1 MRGDVHEAG
10 ALRVRFPREHFSR
23 LDATIVNVAGGMT
36 GGDEFDLRFDA
47 GVGAQLFVSSAAA
60 EKVYRTTGQATR
72 VSVTLSAEADASCIW
87 LPQETIIFNKA
98 NLVRT
103 LEADVASTA
112 RFVAC
117 EMTILGRAAMGETV
131 DDLAW
136 RERWRIRRDGRLVVA
151 EDTRIDGDALAHLS
165 RKSMGAGTHAFATLV
180 YLGVDAAFACE
191 KMRAALPGHES
202 RCEAGVTEYDDI
214 VIARF
219 AAADGQSL
227 RGCVIACVSAIEGLT
242 LPRGWST

>member
-36 GGDEFDLRFDA
+36 GGDEFDLRFGA
-47 GVGAQLFVSSAAA
+47 LAGAQLFVSSAAA
-60 EKVYRTTGQATR
+60 EKIYRTTGQATR
-72 VSVTLSAEADASCIW
+72 VSVKLSAEAGSLCVW
-87 LPQETIIFNKA
+87 LPQETIIFNRA

-103 LEADVASTA
+103 LEADVTSAS
-112 RFVAC
+112 RLVAC

-136 RERWRIRRDGRLVVA
+136 RERWRIRRGGRLVVA
-151 EDTRIDGDALAHLS
+151 EDTRIDGNAMMHLS
-165 RKSMGAGTHAFATLV
+165 REPLGAGAHAFATLV
-180 YLGVDAAFACE
+180 YVANGAAAACE
-191 KMRAALPGHES
+191 QMRANFADQECK
-202 RCEAGVTEYDDI
+202 CETGVTAYEDI

-219 AAADGQSL
+219 AAKDGQSL
-227 RGCVIACVSAIEGLT
+227 RSSVVACLRAIEGLT
-242 LPRGWST
+242 LPRGWYT